1 MGDLSGDEEV
11 VVNGR
16 FEGTLRA
23 ERRITVGTEAE
34 ISGQVHAREVVIF
47 GRVRGDVHAAE
58 RAELKSTCTIE
69 GNVHAPKIVIAE
81 GARLEGK
88 VAMSE
93 KKDAGPAP
101 GPSAGGSPGPR

>member
-11 VVNGR
+11 LVNGR

-23 ERRITVGTEAE
+23 ERRVTVGPEAE
-34 ISGQVHAREVVIF
+34 VLGQVHAREVVVS

-58 RAELKSTCTIE
+58 RAELKSTSTIE

-93 KKDAGPAP
+93 KKDVGAGGPAGAP
-101 GPSAGGSPGPR
+101 GQK

>member
-11 VVNGR
+11 LVHGR

-23 ERRITVGTEAE
+23 ERRITVGAEADVR
-34 ISGQVHAREVVIF
+34 GQVHAREVVVS
-47 GRVRGDVHAAE
+47 GRVHGDVHAAE

-93 KKDAGPAP
+93 KKEPP
-101 GPSAGGSPGPR
+101 GQK